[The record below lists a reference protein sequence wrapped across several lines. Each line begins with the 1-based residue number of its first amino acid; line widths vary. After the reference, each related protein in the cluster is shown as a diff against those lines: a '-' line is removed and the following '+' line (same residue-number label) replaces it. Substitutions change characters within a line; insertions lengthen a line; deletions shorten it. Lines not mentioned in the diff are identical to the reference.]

1 MWIDVNDKKPEE
13 HQEVLFSH
21 ISIERPDG
29 SIMEPIVSS
38 GFYQSG
44 YFFSWVSSENRR
56 EESSDRM
63 TATHWMPLPEP
74 PTKDVLRDQKIN
86 KLIE

>member
-44 YFFSWVSSENRR
+44 Y
-56 EESSDRM
+56 
-63 TATHWMPLPEP
+63 ATL
-74 PTKDVLRDQKIN
+74 
-86 KLIE
+86 